1 MKIHQEG
8 KKIIPIALILIIIL
22 ALIFYLL
29 LKDFLIF
36 YILLAALV
44 FLSGMVIWFFREP
57 KFEISINE
65 NNILSV
71 SDGEVVVI
79 EPAFE
84 REYFNEERIQVSVF
98 MSIFN
103 VHINRA
109 PVNGEVVYCK
119 HRNGRFLPAF
129 IAKSS
134 EENERC
140 TIVIKTKN
148 GKEVLIRQIAGVLA
162 RRVIT
167 YKNKGDK
174 VSQKHQ
180 LGFIRFGS
188 RVDLFLPKNANIKVE
203 LHQKTIGGKTVIATF
218 K

>member
-8 KKIIPIALILIIIL
+8 KKVIPVAVLIITGIAIL
-22 ALIFYLL
+22 LYLL
-29 LKDFLIF
+29 LKQYLIVYF
-36 YILLAALV
+36 LLAGLL
-44 FLSGMVIWFFREP
+44 FLAGAVVWFFRDP
-57 KFEISINE
+57 EIDVSCSI

-71 SDGEVVVI
+71 ADGEVVTI

-84 REYFNEERIQVSVF
+84 REYFKEERIQVSVF

-103 VHINRA
+103 AHINRV
-109 PVNGEVVYCK
+109 PVEGEVVYRT

-129 IAKSS
+129 VAKSS

-140 TIVIKTKN
+140 TTVIRMKD
-148 GKEVLIRQIAGVLA
+148 GAEVLVRQIAGLLA

-167 YKNKGDK
+167 YANEGDA
-174 VSQKHQ
+174 VTQKQQ

-188 RVDLFLPKNANIKVE
+188 RVDLFLPKEAVVKVKI
-203 LHQKTIGGKTVIATF
+203 HQKTIGGETVIATLN
-218 K
+218 